1 MERDCDT
8 FPRHPFPRRTKC
20 RVLTHALD
28 VTRTATGMNRE
39 ENREEKV
46 VGEGLDM
53 DV

>member
-8 FPRHPFPRRTKC
+8 FPSHPFPCQTMC
-20 RVLTHALD
+20 QVLTHALD
-28 VTRTATGMNRE
+28 VTRTGMNRE

>member
-8 FPRHPFPRRTKC
+8 FPRHPFLRRTKC

-28 VTRTATGMNRE
+28 VTRTGMNRE